1 MAQGR
6 KEILEW
12 LAKGDDSTGELVDIP
27 WRITETEN
35 YVILENDQVPFSVL
49 LSFGNTIVMLHLR
62 SGIETAVLENQNRL
76 SIYRTLLLLNRQLD
90 LVKFM
95 LDGMNEEVVARVDLD
110 MVSLSK
116 KEFNDGL
123 NMLLSSIYLLVR
135 ALKLEEQFRAGITQ
149 RMIMMVQNLI
159 NQGKTRDDI
168 LKFLTS
174 DMGLPKD
181 QAETIL
187 KDIMGSRDDSNTGGL
202 YG

>member
-1 MAQGR
+1 MVRSR

-12 LAKGDDSTGELVDIP
+12 LSKGGESSGDLVDIP
-27 WRITETEN
+27 WKVTETEN
-35 YVILENDQVPFSVL
+35 YVVLENDQVPFSIL
-49 LSFGNTIVMLHLR
+49 LSFGKSILMLHLR

-76 SIYRTLLLLNRQLD
+76 SVYRTLLLLNRQLD

-116 KEFNDGL
+116 TEFNDGL
-123 NMLLSSIYLLVR
+123 NTLLSSIYLMVR

-159 NQGKTRDDI
+159 TQGKTKDDI
-168 LKFLTS
+168 MKFLTS
-174 DMGLPKD
+174 NMGLPKD
-181 QAETIL
+181 QAESIL
-187 KDIMGSRDDSNTGGL
+187 KEIMGSRDESNTGGL
-202 YG
+202 YA